1 MSQTDPAVN
10 CTEPEFSEESNKSG
24 FSAVSDATDVA
35 DAAQATATPAVSR
48 PAASRSAASRPQL
61 IYETGAGLFG
71 FFGVMLGI
79 ETGYRFVSAQ
89 PSFVHLVLLI
99 ACWVL
104 VVVLWRSSRKYRID
118 AHGQQ

>member
-35 DAAQATATPAVSR
+35 DAAQATATP
-48 PAASRSAASRPQL
+48 ASRSAASRPQL